1 FVFANVELPS
11 GATAN
16 RTMDAIEDVENYFL
30 NQPQVENM
38 VSVRGF
44 SFNGNGL
51 NAGLAFVTLKDFN
64 ERRGPGDSAQAVA
77 NKAMGQ
83 LLYGIPDA
91 MVFSIV
97 PPAIM
102 ELGNAQGFD
111 MRLEDRGGL
120 GHDALMEGAQQL
132 MQMASESPVLTQTRI
147 TGLSPGQQWNI
158 TIRSEE
164 HTSEL

>member
-1 FVFANVELPS
+1 
-11 GATAN
+11 
-16 RTMDAIEDVENYFL
+16 
-30 NQPQVENM
+30 M

-51 NAGLAFVTLKDFN
+51 NAGLAFVTLKDFS
-64 ERRGPGDSAQAVA
+64 ERRGPEDSAQAVA
-77 NKAMGQ
+77 GRAMQQ

-102 ELGNAQGFD
+102 SLGNAQGFD

-120 GHDALMEGAQQL
+120 GHDALMQGAQQL
-132 MQMASESPVLTQTRI
+132 MQMASESPVLAQTRI
-147 TGLSPGQQWNI
+147 TGLAPGKQWNI
-158 TIRSEE
+158 TIDREKAAAQGVSFREAE
-164 HTSEL
+164 QMLSTAWGLANIGK

>member
-1 FVFANVELPS
+1 TYSYTENINND
-11 GATAN
+11 TN
-16 RTMDAIEDVENYFL
+16 EDRDNYFL
-30 NQPQVENM
+30 NQPQVENI

-44 SFNGNGL
+44 SYNGKGL

-64 ERRGPGDSAQAVA
+64 ERRGPGDSAKAVA

-120 GHDALMEGAQQL
+120 GHD
-132 MQMASESPVLTQTRI
+132 
-147 TGLSPGQQWNI
+147 
-158 TIRSEE
+158 
-164 HTSEL
+164 